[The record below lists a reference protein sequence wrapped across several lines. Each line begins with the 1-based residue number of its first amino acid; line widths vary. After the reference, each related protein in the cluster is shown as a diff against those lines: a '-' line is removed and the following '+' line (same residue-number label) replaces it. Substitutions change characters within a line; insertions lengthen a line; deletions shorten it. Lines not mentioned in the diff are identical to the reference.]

1 MTNTQLAIAFA
12 FLTFAPAAG
21 VFAPAAALAETQDEQ
36 NACMNDAFS
45 VCGQDIP
52 DRDKVG
58 ACLARN
64 IKRISPECRTVM
76 LRYQKP
82 SVSRAKYSTRD

>member
-1 MTNTQLAIAFA
+1 MTNTQLAIAFT
-12 FLTFAPAAG
+12 FLNFAPAAG

-64 IKRISPECRTVM
+64 IKRLSPGCRTVM

>member
-1 MTNTQLAIAFA
+1 MIKTQLAIAIA
-12 FLTFAPAAG
+12 FLSFAPAAG
-21 VFAPAAALAETQDEQ
+21 LFARAAALAETQDEQ
-36 NACMNDAFS
+36 NACMNDAFN

-52 DRDKVG
+52 DRDKVA

-76 LRYQKP
+76 LHYQKP
-82 SVSRAKYSTRD
+82 SVSRAKYSTPN

>member
-1 MTNTQLAIAFA
+1 MKNTQLAIAFA
-12 FLTFAPAAG
+12 FLMFAPAAG
-21 VFAPAAALAETQDEQ
+21 VFAPVAALAETQDEQ
-36 NACMNDAFS
+36 NACMNDAFN

-52 DRDKVG
+52 DRDKVA

-82 SVSRAKYSTRD
+82 SVSPAKYSTRD

>member
-1 MTNTQLAIAFA
+1 MKNIQLAIVFA
-12 FLTFAPAAG
+12 FLSFAPVAG
-21 VFAPAAALAETQDEQ
+21 LLAPAALAETQDEQ
-36 NACMNDAFS
+36 NACMNDAFN

-52 DRDKVG
+52 DRDKVA

-82 SVSRAKYSTRD
+82 SVSRAKYSTPD

>member
-1 MTNTQLAIAFA
+1 
-12 FLTFAPAAG
+12 
-21 VFAPAAALAETQDEQ
+21 
-36 NACMNDAFS
+36 MNDAFN

-52 DRDKVG
+52 DRDKVA
-58 ACLARN
+58 ACLSRN

-82 SVSRAKYSTRD
+82 SVSRAKYTTRD